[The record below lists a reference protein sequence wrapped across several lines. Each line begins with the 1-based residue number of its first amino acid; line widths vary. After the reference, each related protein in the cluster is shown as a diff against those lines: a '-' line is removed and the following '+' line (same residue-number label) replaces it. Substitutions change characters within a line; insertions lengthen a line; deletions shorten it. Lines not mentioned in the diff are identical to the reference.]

1 LADVH
6 LHRISDDPGNEL
18 TNPDLRAP
26 LAALTGRLSLAA
38 NRQAPSWALKVEV
51 GPRGRRSRVDPQWAR
66 AVADALAGPGA
77 RGAYCFD
84 TLSITTKGLEA
95 VDPLLDTARDKGY
108 GADVDGPPF
117 LVADGPDQG
126 QSAAIHLPGSGLDLG
141 LAAGA
146 AGADGLAILNAV
158 RPHPHLGFQGAVAAL
173 GLGLLDRAG
182 KIAVHSDIRP
192 SVDTPLCAGCGS
204 CLDVCIF
211 DAIVITA
218 GRAHIDHRKCTGCGE
233 CMSVCFMAGIAP
245 EDQAGVPR
253 FQSRVAEA
261 AWCAHETVGS
271 GAPGRAGYFNFLV
284 GLGGQGAGARARKAR
299 QPGDIGIL
307 ASTDPVACDQAA
319 WDLVTERID
328 GPLHQWCGYRQD
340 PGALL
345 DRAVELGLGNRDYRL
360 VGA

>member
-1 LADVH
+1 MADVF
-6 LHRISDDPGNEL
+6 LHRIPA
-18 TNPDLRAP
+18 TPDLDLVRPDLSVP
-26 LAALTGRLSLAA
+26 LGTLTGRLSLDAG
-38 NRQAPSWALKVEV
+38 RRTSSWALKVEV
-51 GPRGRRSRVDPQWAR
+51 GPRGRRPRVDPGWAR
-66 AVADALAGPGA
+66 AVADAVAGPGA
-77 RGAYCFD
+77 PGVYCFD

-95 VDPLLDTARDKGY
+95 VESHLDTARDKGY

-117 LVADGPDQG
+117 VVADGPDQG
-126 QSAAIHLPGSGLDLG
+126 EPVNVTLPDSGLEMG

-146 AGADGLAILNAV
+146 VGADGLVVLNTV
-158 RPHPHLGFQGAVAAL
+158 RPHPHLGFQGAVASL

-182 KIAVHSDIRP
+182 KIAVHEDIRP

-211 DAIVITA
+211 DAIIITA
-218 GRAHIDHRKCTGCGE
+218 GRAHIDHAKCTGCGE

-253 FQSRVAEA
+253 FQGRVAEA
-261 AWCAHETVGS
+261 AWSARNVVGT
-271 GAPGRAGYFNFLV
+271 GEPGRAGYFNFLV
-284 GLGGQGAGARARKAR
+284 GLGERGSGARARKAR

-319 WDLVTERID
+319 WDLVTDRID
-328 GPLHQWCGYRQD
+328 GPLHEWVGYRQE

-345 DRAVELGLGNRDYRL
+345 DRAGELGLGARKYRL
-360 VGA
+360 VQV